1 MLNVNRCILH
11 IDLDAFFVSV
21 EQVLAPDLRSKPVVV
36 GGRPDR
42 RGVVASA
49 SYEARV
55 FGIRAGMP
63 LAQAYRLC
71 PKAIFLQGSFPAY
84 RDASERFMAIL
95 ADFSPC
101 LEPAG
106 LDEAYIDVTGCEAH
120 GTPRQLALRIKERV
134 KKELKLI
141 ASVGVASCKVVAKI
155 ASDLGK
161 PDGLVEVAAGQEK
174 DFLATL
180 PVASLP
186 GVGKKTE
193 QALKAMGISTVGQLA
208 TLPPEAINNRFGAAG
223 VMIHHYANGIDNR
236 EVEPPGEAKSISR
249 ETTFAE
255 DTLDR
260 AFLQAILRYLCE
272 RVGAELRQESK
283 HTRTIT
289 LKLRYADFETITR
302 RISSKEV
309 TDADEVIFAGAVK
322 LLDQALARKRKLVRL
337 IGVGVSNLVSY
348 GKQLYLLDSRP
359 QRLWHLDKAID
370 RIRKKYGFTAIQT
383 GRTLL
388 LKDIFA
394 SREGDYILE
403 TPSLSR

>member
-1 MLNVNRCILH
+1 
-11 IDLDAFFVSV
+11 
-21 EQVLAPDLRSKPVVV
+21 
-36 GGRPDR
+36 
-42 RGVVASA
+42 
-49 SYEARV
+49 
-55 FGIRAGMP
+55 
-63 LAQAYRLC
+63 
-71 PKAIFLQGSFPAY
+71 
-84 RDASERFMAIL
+84 
-95 ADFSPC
+95 
-101 LEPAG
+101 
-106 LDEAYIDVTGCEAH
+106 
-120 GTPRQLALRIKERV
+120 
-134 KKELKLI
+134 
-141 ASVGVASCKVVAKI
+141 
-155 ASDLGK
+155 
-161 PDGLVEVAAGQEK
+161 
-174 DFLATL
+174 
-180 PVASLP
+180 
-186 GVGKKTE
+186 
-193 QALKAMGISTVGQLA
+193 
-208 TLPPEAINNRFGAAG
+208 
-223 VMIHHYANGIDNR
+223 MIHHYANGIDNR

-322 LLDQALARKRKLVRL
+322 LLDQALARKQKLVRL

-394 SREGDYILE
+394 SREGNYILE

>member
-1 MLNVNRCILH
+1 MIRHILH

-21 EQVLAPDLRSKPVVV
+21 EQAFALELRGKPVVV
-36 GGRPDR
+36 GGRPER

-49 SYEARV
+49 SYEARA

-84 RDASERFMAIL
+84 RDASERFMVIL

-106 LDEAYIDVTGCEAH
+106 LDEAYLDVTGCEAH
-120 GTPRQLALRIKERV
+120 GTPRQLALCIKERV
-134 KKELKLI
+134 NKELKLI

-155 ASDLGK
+155 ASDQGK

-174 DFLATL
+174 EFLVPL

-186 GVGKKTE
+186 GVGGKTE
-193 QALKAMGISTVGQLA
+193 QALKAMGIRTIGQLA
-208 TLPPEAINNRFGAAG
+208 TLPLETMKNRFGAAG
-223 VMIHHYANGIDNR
+223 VMIHHYASGIDNR
-236 EVEPPGEAKSISR
+236 DVEPPGEAKSISR

-272 RVGAELRQESK
+272 RVGAELRRESK
-283 HTRTIT
+283 HARTVT
-289 LKLRYADFETITR
+289 LKLRYADFETVTR
-302 RISSKEV
+302 RISSREA

-322 LLDQALARKRKLVRL
+322 LLDQSLARKQKLVRL
-337 IGVGVSNLVSY
+337 IGVGVSNLTGY
-348 GKQLYLLDSRP
+348 GKQLNLLDSRP
-359 QRLWHLDKAID
+359 QRLWNLDKAID
-370 RIRKKYGFTAIQT
+370 SIRNRYGFTSIQT

-394 SREGDYILE
+394 SREDDYTLG